1 MYYGC
6 YYELERLA
14 WRPCCLTAGIRRLH
28 KGWRLCLHKGLM
40 YSALAGFLIVSPLQI
55 FQVPPKHTEERGRQV
70 FKYSHVC
77 FCGLVG
83 AAWSFLGD
91 VFLYPQADYVRNAGE
106 GFHFKVSDWWDESC
120 SWLSLAWIQCW
131 KAYSNWLCCCRGFSC
146 TSISNFGMK
155 VPNLFP
161 ILHLMPLSFPKKLS
175 LINVSSVFFPGCMC
189 KDSVLQLWSLLK
201 LPFLSLQRTVTPQK
215 PVPEVKGDVL
225 ATPSILYSFF
235 L

>member
-1 MYYGC
+1 MLCHSLAWECYKKITTYYGC
-6 YYELERLA
+6 YDELEGLA

-28 KGWRLCLHKGLM
+28 KGWQLCLHKGLM

-55 FQVPPKHTEERGRQV
+55 FQVPPKRTEERGRQV

-146 TSISNFGMK
+146 TSVSNFGMK
-155 VPNLFP
+155 VPNMFP
-161 ILHLMPLSFPKKLS
+161 ILHLTPLSFLKKLS
-175 LINVSSVFFPGCMC
+175 LINVSSVFFSSCML
-189 KDSVLQLWSLLK
+189 KDSILQLWSLLK
-201 LPFLSLQRTVTPQK
+201 LPFLSLQRTITP
-215 PVPEVKGDVL
+215 
-225 ATPSILYSFF
+225 
-235 L
+235 